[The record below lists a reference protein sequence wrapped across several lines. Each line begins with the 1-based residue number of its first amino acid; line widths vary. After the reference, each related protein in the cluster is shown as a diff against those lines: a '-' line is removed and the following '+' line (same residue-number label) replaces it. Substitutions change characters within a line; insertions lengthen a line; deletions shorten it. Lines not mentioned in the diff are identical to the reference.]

1 MNYMSPPKAQ
11 FRFKM
16 KQGACTVYA
25 SDCICI
31 ININIHKMD
40 KSLRGRSREFYILYV
55 RSSLHKDK
63 NYKCIIIHWC
73 ILNAL
78 QMMSWYTC
86 EMQAVRW
93 QNTVYNYSMPNFN
106 QWLKDIKSVWTV
118 QDRTGPV
125 DFNLELIDF
134 KTWGCCCLRILRFG
148 SQRVQMC
155 KL

>member
-1 MNYMSPPKAQ
+1 MNYMPPPKAQ

-31 ININIHKMD
+31 ISINIHKMD
-40 KSLRGRSREFYILYV
+40 KSLRGRSTEFYILYV

-93 QNTVYNYSMPNFN
+93 QNTVYIYSMPNFN

-148 SQRVQMC
+148 SQRVQMS